1 MSSAETALPAT
12 RDSAGQRRAAS
23 PRPVVV
29 HIPRRFTK
37 TEWGGTETV
46 IYHLVAE
53 LNKIG
58 YDSVIYTSD
67 LLAEAGAADVNGV
80 RVRRFR
86 GLYPRWGLSPGAK
99 TQLDYRGGNYFSLP
113 LFFALLFT
121 PHLRAIHLHTG
132 GFMGAMGRLV
142 AKLRR
147 VPYVI
152 SIHGGSL
159 ALPPEQLQ
167 KLLAPLAGSFN
178 WGKALELLFP
188 IKNVYRDAA
197 AILCLSE
204 EERRLNAAKYPQS
217 KVLSFP
223 NGVDSE
229 RFAAADGAAFRAKY
243 GVAVDAPMLLCV
255 GSFHEQ
261 KNQLA
266 LLEAYRLLHGGGFP
280 DARLVLIGVCYD
292 ERYLQ
297 MLRERTHAC
306 ELDQAVVFLRD
317 LPYDSP
323 DLANAFAA
331 ADLFV
336 LPSIYEPF
344 GIVILEAWS
353 AHTPVVSGRL
363 GGMADY
369 GRDGENLCF
378 ADVQLPEDIAQK
390 AAAVL
395 TDPALAAR
403 LAAGGL
409 ETVREYTWAA
419 IVRRMT
425 PLYNPGSAEIGQ
437 PAK

>member
-1 MSSAETALPAT
+1 MSSAETASPGYDGPAE
-12 RDSAGQRRAAS
+12 QRRATLA
-23 PRPVVV
+23 RPVVV

-46 IYHLVAE
+46 IYHLVDE

-58 YDSVIYTSD
+58 HDSVIYTSD
-67 LLAEAGAADVNGV
+67 LLAKAGADDVNGV

-86 GLYPRWGLSPGAK
+86 GFYPRWGLSRAAK
-99 TQLDYRGGNYFSLP
+99 TQLDYRGGNYFSLS

-121 PHLRAIHLHTG
+121 RHLQAIHLHTG

-142 AKLRR
+142 AKVRR

-159 ALPPEQLQ
+159 ALPPEQMQ
-167 KLLAPLAGSFN
+167 KLLAPLAGSRN
-178 WGKALELLFP
+178 WGKILELVFP
-188 IKNVYRDAA
+188 IRNVYRDAA

-204 EERRLNAAKYPQS
+204 QERQFNAEKYPRSQ
-217 KVLSFP
+217 VLSFP

-229 RFAAADGAAFRAKY
+229 RFAAGDGAAFRAKY
-243 GVAVDAPMLLCV
+243 GIAAEAPMLLCV

-266 LLEAYRLLHGGGFP
+266 LLEAYRLLHGGSLSA
-280 DARLVLIGVCYD
+280 ARLVLIGVCYD
-292 ERYLQ
+292 ESYLQ
-297 MLRERTHAC
+297 MLRERTHAY
-306 ELDQAVVFLRD
+306 ELDQSVVFIRD

-323 DLANAFAA
+323 DLTNAFAA

-336 LPSIYEPF
+336 LPSVYEPF
-344 GIVILEAWS
+344 GIVVLEAWS

-369 GRDGENLCF
+369 GRDGENLLF
-378 ADVQLPEDIAQK
+378 ADVQSPEDIAQK

-395 TDPALAAR
+395 ADPTLAAL
-403 LAAGGL
+403 LAAGGQ
-409 ETVREYTWAA
+409 ETAREYSWAA
-419 IVRRMT
+419 IVRRVT
-425 PLYNPGSAEIGQ
+425 PLYNRGGAEGGQ
-437 PAK
+437 TVG